1 MRYVLVSGGV
11 ISGVGKGIIASST
24 GLLLKSL
31 GLRISC
37 IKIDPYVSV
46 DAGLMAPAE
55 HGESRPSALHTYRNY
70 ERHLGVTL
78 TSDNN
83 ITTGKIYLE
92 ALQKERRGGYLG
104 KTVQIDPHVVNM
116 ILDWIKRVAELGGTA
131 GDIENMPFVQAL
143 TQLRHEFGSNNFLSI
158 FVSYV
163 PSVHGEQKTKPTQHA
178 VKIVRSHGLIP
189 DLVEVEQVVVVRD
202 MPTVYQVPLLLRE
215 QNLVLLLQS
224 KLNLCGLSIPPF
236 ASLEHSC
243 MRVGRNLNIRWIDSE
258 HLESKTQ
265 ADEPEKYQAAWDQ
278 LRTASDIIVPGG
290 FGVRGVEGMMLA
302 SKWTRENGTPFLGVC
317 LGFQITVIQH
327 EGLLVDL
334 KKEGAGEYEAHEACT
349 SRPSKPKYAGGPP
362 IFACTFLL
370 AAIITRISYC
380 CSALYAFA
388 TRMIAPPSMASLE
401 SVFNHLV
408 LPPKL
413 PGQQDSDIE
422 GTVIIEAFE
431 ASPTSEDVLAAE
443 NALLWDFPGRAV
455 EIPLDEFLTESFQQ
469 SLAAFLEQASM
480 ESLKRFEARSF
491 KANISVIEARNT
503 THPALITQMLMPL
516 LEALGVH
523 APVPR
528 LRKRVRDDVN
538 IQDAELPWRR
548 LPFWLVI
555 RVATQRQLSLLLDND
570 TGRACYKFL
579 ICIVLAQLLD
589 DCVGQLAPELILT
602 LRAKLCRRLAK
613 LEMDKTRVGS
623 SASGVY
629 NELFGSTGPLLKRV
643 IETAT
648 VRVEAAWA
656 GFKRTI
662 IRPVPN
668 LPSRADKH
676 ALRLSLP
683 NSGKYL
689 DDLLRLRP
697 VQRTG
702 TVSLHL
708 SGVSDSSVKQ
718 VQNFTDRY
726 FKLARMETTI
736 KKSRQSAPN
745 TVKDCQARCL
755 ELANSITDLF
765 TVVGSA
771 YDSNPE
777 QMSIF
782 ILNLF
787 ELWVQMDECAI
798 RACPLL
804 QDYHPIFSGGLLD
817 VLQLPTLSDMQRLQ
831 RIQNYLRERC
841 ANCRLIHKNIFSR
854 PDKDC
859 FAAQYLALSTQLQN
873 LQRQIEN
880 ASKRSRAS
888 KESEWEEA
896 CKKFDSLS
904 EEISSR
910 TCVCSLNPD
919 ESRNTGAC
927 EKCRLWR
934 RRKRMKIR
942 IHEDLLP
949 EDCIRKAIVVFELGI
964 PSYLAAYRN
973 VTWRIFRDLGHPSK
987 PGASRSPAIL
997 LKSCTQLQGY
1007 MGRAASGISLASA
1020 KKSFLQTHF
1029 KALKMK
1035 VGLSSIL
1042 FPLGADFEFYDLDS
1056 GIWVKDLDKP
1066 LTFQHLCGIHVPR
1079 GLQVSVI
1086 PPSEHPPADTDG
1098 PSSYEILANQTE
1110 CPPDMS
1116 IHEFMAYQ
1124 RLLSG
1129 KTRRWPT
1136 MLVELGSSNL
1146 NFSSEDT
1153 MHVFAQ
1159 LAVQAGPQNAAE
1171 LLRETHSVFKEELF
1185 CQRLAEQINKRLRSI
1200 ASNWRETHCMEILIT
1215 LSLRLFSLTSG
1226 TDRQSAEC
1234 LLKTARNVTVE
1245 WICHLRNE
1253 VRTAAEADAAERA
1266 ATYGFWAALLC
1277 RRTFTV
1283 FVGSSPNMDEE
1294 DLCSFFQASIALQ
1307 ENLVVDLEKLP
1318 QNLRNMLVRDAK
1330 MSYGLQR
1337 LIRQSIGF
1345 HPGSLEAA
1353 VSKSWFDSGNSI
1365 ERTFSRWQFLGP
1377 PNERWVAS
1385 IITTTAH
1392 ESTSCQVVHY
1402 NFIEGHL
1409 LIGGK
1414 PLGRLPLNIR
1424 TSEDVKE
1431 LFGNQHLLTYPS
1443 WLSDMTYM
1451 LATPLGGHQI
1461 HFGLRGE
1468 RVVIRASTQGGLL
1481 EYVPRR
1487 VFAMGDSFD
1496 LPSGLVDNCVHW
1508 INLRSRCLE
1517 IRRKPVIWKTRL
1529 NDWILDI
1536 PKRQAHRGMV
1546 LLVDPHSDLCKRVA
1560 KLFRHFEAPE
1570 RLTVFQPPVGK
1581 LAVELRHLELSFFV
1595 NRNHLLECREL
1606 HAEIDPNQEAG
1617 TLYGL
1622 ESKIVLRDVDNKK
1635 RRSIIIPLG
1644 PPTWMRHGMHVA
1656 VRACST
1662 NEYGRFEIDD
1672 VLGRLLCP
1680 PEPRLLYSKALYHA
1694 LTSFVLPDP
1703 LTGRTGTEE
1712 AIHILKSG
1720 SSQPWTPLGS
1730 TPIAILKI
1738 LERLSPNREF
1748 YPKDK
1753 ECLQTAAWDQYLTVS
1768 IQHDSF
1774 GPLIQKILGKS
1785 DRLGAFF
1792 SNSGENLDLRT
1803 LSHLRRRGEIR
1814 RLLYERGSSDSGGL
1828 ATGQDKT
1835 YQSRDRNVLSQ
1846 ATNVFRI
1853 VKLIRNRPFSLHMN
1867 RGLRAILQSWKL
1879 IGGFHATPGIT
1890 PRCLSN
1896 LIDDSISEQWG
1907 NLVNFCRSTEDPYRL
1922 IFRLAPLSFG
1932 PAPDMDTIR
1941 VLAAFGCLEELRALP
1956 TPSYPS
1962 FVGFKTSGSPTLEF
1976 LKGLISAAYLDFGP
1990 KHQQKKGVQDEARE
2004 NHRLVCEAEGRRFA
2018 RFILDQWP
2026 SSKPSTKGFVSSVID
2041 VNLALDKIIPE
2052 WERLHQNKALSEY
2065 VTKVQKI
2072 LDNHKGKKDKSMP
2085 VALQAESPVF
2095 CGFHRDRVIPSLS
2108 QDLLIKCGPLSLSS
2122 SSPSRKQLVAKGL
2135 SRGVISSKE
2144 IIELSKILD
2153 SFARSPDVLRQQY
2166 GNDLGKSLA
2175 ALKDVSSQP
2184 KLECMP
2190 SVHATLRGS
2199 IEQARL
2205 AMGLQFD
2212 HVEKAFSADDGRFPW
2227 LKLGNLWPC
2236 TTPMTILELLRS
2248 SADNRFGRDMRQG
2261 LISYGVLVTNLQR
2274 LERIMHAHLKRDQR
2288 KTSCIVPMA
2297 MALLANKKQLSRL
2310 IVPKALLLQT
2320 AQTVQSRLGGLVGR
2334 QVRHIPF
2341 SRRTP
2346 TTPAMLRLY
2355 SELHEE
2361 VLLTCGVILTA
2372 PEHILAYKLSGLQRL
2387 ADSKIEEAREMIQ
2400 FQSRLTDMCR
2410 DVLDESDFTLA
2421 VKTQLIYP
2429 SGSQIHVDG
2438 HPHRWKVAQMLL
2450 SLVEDHL
2457 PGLQC
2462 MFPRSIEVV
2471 RRPHGFPMVH
2481 FLKRDVE
2488 DELHRR
2494 IIDDICNGQTSFL
2507 RLADST
2513 SSGYESD
2520 IRRVLSEENVDKNEI
2535 KRAYSFF
2542 ADNESAPKSLLLVRG
2557 LLLNRILLLCLKK
2570 RWNVQYGLHPNR
2582 PPVAVPFEAKG
2593 VPSEQ
2598 AEFGHPDVAI
2608 LFTCLSFYYSGL
2620 SLSQFREGLQY
2631 VLKSDDPAAEYDRW
2645 TYGCDALPE
2654 ALHHWNVINTDDQ
2667 GQVEEL
2673 WRHLRLDRTVL
2684 DHYMNNF
2691 VFPVHAKQFG
2701 IKLQA
2706 SGWDLPLFPKSRSRD
2721 KTGARTTG
2729 FSGTNDNKMMLPLTI
2744 QQDDLPSLRQTN
2756 AEVLTYLLQNRNRGY
2771 HLASWLGRRMTEKEL
2786 LRRIADMSIRI
2797 LIDAGAYV
2805 LEMDNR
2811 SLVRAWLSIDTQ
2823 AKAAVFFGA
2832 DNRAWVQ
2839 YRGVKEEVPLLATP
2853 FADSLEECLVYL
2865 DEAHTRGVDLNLP
2878 PNATGALTL
2887 ALGQTKDQTV
2897 QAAMRL
2903 RQLGTTQSIVF
2914 FAPPEVHQSILDV
2927 CKLRGGEAINSSH
2940 VIMWLL
2946 EQTCRMNEQLQNLYF
2961 AQGSDFCRRT
2971 NAQWVNPKFLTDK
2984 AHYESLL
2991 KVIQNPE
2998 RQTLE
3003 ELYGGMAESQ
3013 SSSFPVMSFANLK
3026 GFMEKLIQQR
3036 REAGGKWHG
3045 FHSSALEEVEQ
3056 EREVELQVEEVRHVQ
3071 KPERYKALTFP
3082 GLHPAVS
3089 RFARTGELTGGKGY
3103 KHAFGALEGTNIGQ
3117 KYNVCRT
3124 ASRLFV
3130 STEFM
3135 RTVATGKR
3143 HPPDDN
3149 FLRPV
3154 EWILWSRSS
3163 ETALV
3168 IIPEEAELLI
3178 PVIRRAGQL
3187 AKVHL
3192 IAYAAPVTKSM
3203 MHFNDFSYYTI
3214 PRLPAGYKI
3223 PVLLSIELGIFAGRL
3238 YIEFGECAPLTR
3250 YLQGLSEETDADAA
3264 LQLTGQPG
3272 LGSGIFTKNPVSFL
3286 LEWLTLRRKAH
3297 DIMHTPMGYIC
3308 RGRTL
3313 HKSHP
3318 FFVGRSANAQEIVP
3332 PSVGA
3337 RRLGGNM
3344 DGLEEVDSEME
3355 DEWDPFEQQG

>member
-1 MRYVLVSGGV
+1 
-11 ISGVGKGIIASST
+11 
-24 GLLLKSL
+24 
-31 GLRISC
+31 
-37 IKIDPYVSV
+37 
-46 DAGLMAPAE
+46 
-55 HGESRPSALHTYRNY
+55 
-70 ERHLGVTL
+70 
-78 TSDNN
+78 
-83 ITTGKIYLE
+83 
-92 ALQKERRGGYLG
+92 
-104 KTVQIDPHVVNM
+104 
-116 ILDWIKRVAELGGTA
+116 
-131 GDIENMPFVQAL
+131 
-143 TQLRHEFGSNNFLSI
+143 
-158 FVSYV
+158 
-163 PSVHGEQKTKPTQHA
+163 
-178 VKIVRSHGLIP
+178 
-189 DLVEVEQVVVVRD
+189 
-202 MPTVYQVPLLLRE
+202 
-215 QNLVLLLQS
+215 
-224 KLNLCGLSIPPF
+224 
-236 ASLEHSC
+236 
-243 MRVGRNLNIRWIDSE
+243 
-258 HLESKTQ
+258 
-265 ADEPEKYQAAWDQ
+265 
-278 LRTASDIIVPGG
+278 
-290 FGVRGVEGMMLA
+290 
-302 SKWTRENGTPFLGVC
+302 
-317 LGFQITVIQH
+317 
-327 EGLLVDL
+327 
-334 KKEGAGEYEAHEACT
+334 
-349 SRPSKPKYAGGPP
+349 
-362 IFACTFLL
+362 
-370 AAIITRISYC
+370 
-380 CSALYAFA
+380 
-388 TRMIAPPSMASLE
+388 MASLE

-413 PGQQDSDIE
+413 PGRQDPDIE
-422 GTVIIEAFE
+422 GVTHSILTRLIRACDTLANLSGQTDCLDTVIVEAFE

-443 NALLWDFPGRAV
+443 NALLWDFPGRAA
-455 EIPLDEFLTESFQQ
+455 EIPLDEFLTETFQQ

-480 ESLKRFEARSF
+480 ESLERFEARSV
-491 KANISVIEARNT
+491 KANVSVIEARNT

-516 LEALGVH
+516 LEALGVR
-523 APVPR
+523 ASVPR
-528 LRKRVRDDVN
+528 LRKRVRDDVTIKN
-538 IQDAELPWRR
+538 AELPWRR

-555 RVATQRQLSLLLDND
+555 RVATRRQLSLLLDND

-579 ICIVLAQLLD
+579 ICIVLAQFLD
-589 DCVGQLAPELILT
+589 DCVGQLEPELIVT

-613 LEMDKTRVGS
+613 LEMDKIRVSS
-623 SASGVY
+623 SASAAY
-629 NELFGSTGPLLKRV
+629 NKLFGSTGPLLKRV

-648 VRVEAAWA
+648 VQVEAAWA
-656 GFKRTI
+656 SFKTTI
-662 IRPVPN
+662 TRPVPK
-668 LPSRADKH
+668 LPPRADKH

-689 DDLLRLRP
+689 DDLLRSCP
-697 VQRTG
+697 MQRTG
-702 TVSLHL
+702 TPSLYL
-708 SGVSDSSVKQ
+708 SGVGDDSIEQ

-726 FKLARMETTI
+726 FKLARMESTI
-736 KKSRQSAPN
+736 KEGRQSAPDR
-745 TVKDCQARCL
+745 VEACQARCL
-755 ELANSITDLF
+755 KLANSITDLF
-765 TVVGSA
+765 TAVGTA

-787 ELWVQMDECAI
+787 ELWVQMDECAV

-817 VLQLPTLSDMQRLQ
+817 VLQLPTLSGMQRLQ

-841 ANCRLIHKNIFSR
+841 ANCRLIRKNIFSQ

-859 FAAQYLALSTQLQN
+859 FAAQYLALSTQLQD

-880 ASKRSRAS
+880 ASRRSRAS
-888 KESEWEEA
+888 KESEWEKACKEFDRLSDKISNGSCDCSLSPNGSCNIQA
-896 CKKFDSLS
+896 CKK
-904 EEISSR
+904 
-910 TCVCSLNPD
+910 CS
-919 ESRNTGAC
+919 C
-927 EKCRLWR
+927 CR
-934 RRKRMKIR
+934 RRKRMRIR
-942 IHEDLLP
+942 IHEDFLP
-949 EDCIRKAIVVFELGI
+949 EDSTRKAVVVFELGI

-973 VTWRIFRDLGHPSK
+973 ATWRIFRDLGHPSK
-987 PGASRSPAIL
+987 PGASRAPAIL
-997 LKSCTQLQGY
+997 LKSCTRLQRY
-1007 MGRAASGISLASA
+1007 MGSTASGISLASA

-1035 VGLSSIL
+1035 VDLSSIL
-1042 FPLGADFEFYDLDS
+1042 FPLGADYSLYDLDS
-1056 GIWVKDLDKP
+1056 GIWLTDLDKP

-1079 GLQVSVI
+1079 GLQASVI

-1116 IHEFMAYQ
+1116 IHEFTAYQ

-1129 KTRRWPT
+1129 KARRWPT

-1153 MHVFAQ
+1153 MHLFGQ

-1245 WICHLRNE
+1245 WIYRLRDE

-1266 ATYGFWAALLC
+1266 AMYGFWAALLC

-1283 FVGSSPNMDEE
+1283 FVGSSPNIDEE

-1318 QNLRNMLVRDAK
+1318 QTLKNMLVRDAK
-1330 MSYGLQR
+1330 MSYGLLR
-1337 LIRQSIGF
+1337 LIRQSIGL

-1353 VSKSWFDSGNSI
+1353 VSKSWFDYGNLI
-1365 ERTFSRWQFLGP
+1365 GRTFSRWQFLGS

-1385 IITTTAH
+1385 IITTTTP
-1392 ESTSCQVVHY
+1392 EFTSPQVVHY
-1402 NFIEGHL
+1402 NFVEGHL
-1409 LIGGK
+1409 LIDGK

-1424 TSEDVKE
+1424 NSEDVKE

-1443 WLSDMTYM
+1443 WLSGMTYM
-1451 LATPLGGHQI
+1451 LAARLRGHEI

-1468 RVVIRASTQGGLL
+1468 RVVIRAMTWDGLL

-1487 VFAMGDSFD
+1487 VFAMDGSFD
-1496 LPSGLVDNCVHW
+1496 LPSGLIENCVHW

-1517 IRRKPVIWKTRL
+1517 IRRKPAIWKTRL
-1529 NDWILDI
+1529 NDWILDVS
-1536 PKRQAHRGMV
+1536 KRQAQRGTV

-1560 KLFRHFEAPE
+1560 ELFRHFEVPE
-1570 RLTVFQPPVGK
+1570 RLTVFQPQTRT

-1595 NRNHLLECREL
+1595 NKNLLLECREL

-1644 PPTWMRHGMHVA
+1644 RPTWMRHGMHVA

-1712 AIHILKSG
+1712 AVHILKSG

-1730 TPIAILKI
+1730 MPIAILESLGK
-1738 LERLSPNREF
+1738 LSPNREF

-1753 ECLQTAAWDQYLTVS
+1753 ECLQMVAWDQYLTVN

-1774 GPLIQKILGKS
+1774 EPLIQQILGKS
-1785 DRLGAFF
+1785 DRLGAFV
-1792 SNSGENLDLRT
+1792 SNSEENFAVRT
-1803 LSHLRRRGEIR
+1803 PSHLRRRGEIR

-1828 ATGQDKT
+1828 VTGQDKT
-1835 YQSRDRNVLSQ
+1835 YQSRDRNVMSQ
-1846 ATNVFRI
+1846 ATNVFQV
-1853 VKLIRNRPFSLHMN
+1853 VKLIRNRPFRLHMK
-1867 RGLRAILQSWKL
+1867 RGLRAILQNWKL
-1879 IGGFHATPGIT
+1879 IGGFHDTPRII

-1896 LIDDSISEQWG
+1896 LIDDNISEQWG
-1907 NLVNFCRSTEDPYRL
+1907 SLVNFCRGTEDPYRL
-1922 IFRLAPLSFG
+1922 IFRLALLSFG
-1932 PAPDMDTIR
+1932 QPHDMAMIR
-1941 VLAAFGCLEELRALP
+1941 VLAAFGCIDELRTLP
-1956 TPSYPS
+1956 TPYYRS
-1962 FVGFKTSGSPTLEF
+1962 FVKFNTSGSPTLEL

-1990 KHQQKKGVQDEARE
+1990 
-2004 NHRLVCEAEGRRFA
+2004 NHRVLCEAEGNRFA

-2026 SSKPSTKGFVSSVID
+2026 SSNPSTEGFESSVID
-2041 VNLALDKIIPE
+2041 VNLALEKILPE
-2052 WERLHQNKALSEY
+2052 WGRLRQNKALSEY
-2065 VTKVQKI
+2065 VNEVQKI
-2072 LDNHKGKKDKSMP
+2072 LDRHRGKKDKS
-2085 VALQAESPVF
+2085 VAVVFKAESPAF
-2095 CGFHRDRVIPSLS
+2095 CGFHRNRVIPSLS
-2108 QDLLIKCGPLSLSS
+2108 QDLLIKCGPLPSGSS
-2122 SSPSRKQLVAKGL
+2122 FLNRKQPVTKGL
-2135 SRGVISSKE
+2135 SHGVNSSIE

-2166 GNDLGKSLA
+2166 GNDLGESLT
-2175 ALKDVSSQP
+2175 ALKHVSSQP
-2184 KLECMP
+2184 ELDYMP
-2190 SVHATLRGS
+2190 SGRAALHDS
-2199 IEQARL
+2199 IEKARV
-2205 AMGLQFD
+2205 AIRLQFD
-2212 HVEKAFSADDGRFPW
+2212 CVQKALSAKDGRFQW
-2227 LKLGNLWPC
+2227 LQLGNLWPC

-2248 SADNRFGRDMRQG
+2248 SADNRFGRDMREA

-2274 LERIMHAHLKRDQR
+2274 LERISHAQLKRDQR

-2334 QVRHIPF
+2334 EVRHIPF

-2346 TTPAMLRLY
+2346 TTPTMLRLY

-2361 VLLTCGVILTA
+2361 ILLACGVILTT

-2387 ADSKIEEAREMIQ
+2387 TDSKIEEAREMIQ
-2400 FQSRLTDMCR
+2400 FQSRLTDTCR

-2438 HPHRWKVAQMLL
+2438 HPHRWEVAQMLL

-2481 FLKRDVE
+2481 FLQRDVE

-2494 IIDDICNGQTSFL
+2494 IIDGICNGQTPFL
-2507 RLADST
+2507 RLADSAST
-2513 SSGYESD
+2513 GHESD
-2520 IRRVLSEENVDKNEI
+2520 IRRVLTEERLDKDEI
-2535 KRAYSFF
+2535 MRVLSFF
-2542 ADNESAPKSLLLVRG
+2542 ADKESAPKSLLLVRG

-2608 LFTCLSFYYSGL
+2608 LFTCLAFYYSGL
-2620 SLSQFREGLQY
+2620 NLPQFREGLQY

-2645 TYGCDALPE
+2645 THGCDALPE

-2667 GQVEEL
+2667 GQVEKL
-2673 WRHLRLDRTVL
+2673 WQHLRLDRTVL
-2684 DHYMNNF
+2684 DHYMNKF
-2691 VFPVHAKQFG
+2691 VFPVHAKQFS

-2706 SGWDLPLFPKSRSRD
+2706 SGWDLPLFSKSRSGD
-2721 KTGARTTG
+2721 KTGVRTTG

-2744 QQDDLPSLRQTN
+2744 QQGDLPSLRQTN
-2756 AEVLTYLLQNRNRGY
+2756 AEVLTYLLQKRNREY
-2771 HLASWLGRRMTEKEL
+2771 HLASWLGRRMTEGEL
-2786 LRRIADMSIRI
+2786 LRIIADMGIRI
-2797 LIDAGAYV
+2797 LIDAGAYI
-2805 LEMDNR
+2805 LEMDNQN
-2811 SLVRAWLSIDTQ
+2811 LVRAWLGIDTQ

-2839 YRGVKEEVPLLATP
+2839 YRGVKEKVPLLATP
-2853 FADSLEECLVYL
+2853 FADSLEDCLVYL
-2865 DEAHTRGVDLNLP
+2865 DEAHTRGVDLKLP
-2878 PNATGALTL
+2878 QNARGALTL

-2927 CKLRGGEAINSSH
+2927 CKLRGGKAIDSSH

-2946 EQTCRMNEQLQNLYF
+2946 EQTCRTNEQLQKLYF

-2971 NAQWVNPKFLTDK
+2971 NAQWANPNFLTDK

-2991 KVIQNPE
+2991 KVIQCPE

-3003 ELYGGMAESQ
+3003 QLYGGMTESQ
-3013 SSSFPVMSFANLK
+3013 PSSLSVMSFANLES
-3026 GFMEKLIQQR
+3026 FMKKLIQQR
-3036 REAGGKWHG
+3036 RETGGKWHG

-3056 EREVELQVEEVRHVQ
+3056 EREVELQVEEVRQVQ

-3103 KHAFGALEGTNIGQ
+3103 MNAFGALEGTNIGQ

-3135 RTVATGKR
+3135 RTVAAGKC
-3143 HPPDDN
+3143 HAPDDN

-3154 EWILWSRSS
+3154 EWILWNRSS
-3163 ETALV
+3163 ETALI

-3203 MHFNDFSYYTI
+3203 IHFNDFLYYTI
-3214 PRLPAGYKI
+3214 PRLPAGYTV
-3223 PVLLSIELGIFAGRL
+3223 PVWLSIELGIFAGRL

-3250 YLQGLSEETDADAA
+3250 YLRVLSEGAAADAA
-3264 LQLTGQPG
+3264 LQVTGEPG
-3272 LGSGIFTKNPVSFL
+3272 PGSGIFTKKPVSFL
-3286 LEWLTLRRKAH
+3286 LEWLALRRKAH

-3308 RGRTL
+3308 QGRPL
-3313 HKSHP
+3313 HKNHP
-3318 FFVGRSANAQEIVP
+3318 FFVARSANAQEVVP
-3332 PSVGA
+3332 PSAGA
-3337 RRLGGNM
+3337 RRIGGNM
-3344 DGLEEVDSEME
+3344 DGPEEVDSEME
-3355 DEWDPFEQQG
+3355 DEWDPFDHQG